1 RRRADLTRAR
11 HSICFSQTLPPVF
24 SIYPSPFCRITNK
37 FSSSS
42 FFSFHIATFSKP
54 SPLSISPS
62 FFFLPT
68 TMAEQLTDD
77 QISEFKEAFSLF
89 DKDGDG
95 CITTKELGTV
105 MRSLGQNPTEAELQD
120 MINEVDAD
128 GNGTIDFPEF
138 LNLMARKMKDTDSEE
153 ELKEAFRVFDKDQN
167 GFISAAELR
176 HVMTNL
182 GEKLTDEE
190 VDEMIREADVDGDG
204 QINYEEFVKIMMA
217 K

>member
-1 RRRADLTRAR
+1 MKEEEEQDTTR
-11 HSICFSQTLPPVF
+11 HD
-24 SIYPSPFCRITNK
+24 
-37 FSSSS
+37 
-42 FFSFHIATFSKP
+42 
-54 SPLSISPS
+54 
-62 FFFLPT
+62 
-68 TMAEQLTDD
+68 TMVEQLTND
-77 QISEFKEAFSLF
+77 QIAEFKEAFSLF

-95 CITTKELGTV
+95 SITTKELGTV

-120 MINEVDAD
+120 MISEVDVD

-182 GEKLTDEE
+182 GEKLTDDE

-204 QINYEEFVKIMMA
+204 QINYEEFVKMMMA